1 MRIDRKLKMDAGKCL
16 NNFSIEPLKEPKG
29 FIKVIQWIL
38 AIFAF
43 ATTTS
48 VDTFLEVTA
57 RGCTDP
63 NNAITERVDIAYPF
77 DIQKSYFTTPLCN
90 RTSTT
95 EVNKVNLLEGS
106 RSSAEFYVF
115 FGVMVFLYCIAALV
129 VYLFFE
135 ELYRRSNVWAIVDFV
150 VSAVITLLWLISSSA
165 WAQGLVNLK
174 FYTDLNKC
182 GLFSRIE
189 TCSKE
194 NCIQTEF
201 PNFGSLNASVIF
213 GFLNML
219 VWAGNLWFLYKET
232 PWFKSRS
239 EGTPQGTGGLPEGDP
254 QRI

>member
-1 MRIDRKLKMDAGKCL
+1 MDVEVRIIHWDHGASGRMIVTVLSLRIMNL
-16 NNFSIEPLKEPKG
+16 
-29 FIKVIQWIL
+29 IL

-48 VDTFLEVTA
+48 VDTYLEVTA
-57 RGCTDP
+57 RNCNDP
-63 NNAITERVDIAYPF
+63 IMERVDIAYPF

-90 RTSTT
+90 RNSTT
-95 EVNKVNLLEGS
+95 QVNNVYLLEGS

-129 VYLFFE
+129 IYLFFE
-135 ELYRRSNVWAIVDFV
+135 ELYRRSNVWAIADFV
-150 VSAVITLLWLISSSA
+150 ISAVITLLWLISSAA

-174 FYTDLNKC
+174 YYTDLNKC
-182 GLFSRIE
+182 GLFTRIT
-189 TCSKE
+189 TCSTEK
-194 NCIQTEF
+194 CIQTEF

-219 VWAGNLWFLYKET
+219 VWGGNLWFLYKET
-232 PWFKSRS
+232 PWFNSRS

>member
-1 MRIDRKLKMDAGKCL
+1 MDAVTKCTS
-16 NNFSIEPLKEPKG
+16 NFSIEPLKEPKG

-48 VDTFLEVTA
+48 VNTNLQITA
-57 RGCTDP
+57 SNCPGGKP
-63 NNAITERVDIAYPF
+63 GIIESVQISYPF
-77 DIQKSYFTTPLCN
+77 ELEKEYFTTPFCN
-90 RTSTT
+90 RSSSGVNVST
-95 EVNKVNLLEGS
+95 VYLLQGS

-115 FGVMVFLYCIAALV
+115 FGVMVFLYCMAALV

-150 VSAVITLLWLISSSA
+150 VSVVITLLWLIASSA

-174 FYTDLNKC
+174 YYTDFNDSGMFERLPECNKPVT
-182 GLFSRIE
+182 GI
-189 TCSKE
+189 TCS
-194 NCIQTEF
+194 QTAF

-213 GFLNML
+213 GFLNMV

-232 PWFKSRS
+232 PWFGNKS
-239 EGTPQGTGGLPEGDP
+239 EIPPQSGSPQQQDP

>member
-1 MRIDRKLKMDAGKCL
+1 MDAVTKCTS
-16 NNFSIEPLKEPKG
+16 NFSIEPLKEPKG

-48 VDTFLEVTA
+48 VNTNLQITA
-57 RGCTDP
+57 NKCPGGGK
-63 NNAITERVDIAYPF
+63 AIIESVQISYPF
-77 DIQKSYFTTPLCN
+77 DLEKEYFTTPFCN
-90 RTSTT
+90 RSSDGSNVTT
-95 EVNKVNLLEGS
+95 VFLLEGS
-106 RSSAEFYVF
+106 KSSAEFYVF
-115 FGVMVFLYCIAALV
+115 FGVMVFLYCMAALV

-150 VSAVITLLWLISSSA
+150 ISAVITLLWLIASSA

-174 FYTDLNKC
+174 YYTDFKDSGMFERLPECKAGVGC
-182 GLFSRIE
+182 V
-189 TCSKE
+189 
-194 NCIQTEF
+194 QTAT

-213 GFLNML
+213 GFLNMV

-232 PWFKSRS
+232 PWFGGNKSENPPQTGS
-239 EGTPQGTGGLPEGDP
+239 PQGQDP